1 MVELELPGKNWT
13 ALNKV
18 LAPRGKKS
26 QVHWNFLPLLILKQD
41 LSFSIE
47 NCKRWL
53 TGWQNVGMRWV
64 MVQMANQ
71 HLIARRQISSG
82 HDKSAGAS
90 RSSSEYFQIIVQIFL
105 CTWQNIPRSSSE
117 YFQSI
122 VRIFPDRRWLDL
134 DWFLNCGQL
143 ASQQMLKIWGKPLW
157 NVRCQHHIQR
167 HHCHL
172 CLCTNNFNN
181 YLQRRPPP
189 IFYQKVTQQ
198 ISNFTAVVFL
208 GRKALPALLLLDCED
223 VGKYQST
230 RKTIFECLF
239 GCRKLL
245 EPIV

>member
-1 MVELELPGKNWT
+1 MVELELPGKSWT

-18 LAPRGKKS
+18 LAPREKKS
-26 QVHWNFLPLLILKQD
+26 QVHWHFLPLSILKQD

-47 NCKRWL
+47 NCTRWL
-53 TGWQNVGMRWV
+53 TGWQNVGMRRV

-90 RSSSEYFQIIVQIFL
+90 RSSSKYFSAPGKIFPDHH
-105 CTWQNIPRSSSE
+105 QNISRASSE
-117 YFQSI
+117 YFQIDDDLISTDFLIAVNSPVSRCSKFEANPFGMWDVYIIFSATI
-122 VRIFPDRRWLDL
+122 VIFAFVPTISTITYKED
-134 DWFLNCGQL
+134 
-143 ASQQMLKIWGKPLW
+143 
-157 NVRCQHHIQR
+157 
-167 HHCHL
+167 
-172 CLCTNNFNN
+172 
-181 YLQRRPPP
+181 PPP

-208 GRKALPALLLLDCED
+208 GRKAFPAWLLLDCED
-223 VGKYQST
+223 VGKYQSKK
-230 RKTIFECLF
+230 KTIFECLF